1 MDPDIGRSDIRSR
14 LIEAAPREVWAAI
27 ADPRRIVRWWGPDG
41 FRNSIHEF
49 DFVPGGL
56 WRLTMHGPDGKDY
69 PNESRFLRI
78 LPGHLF
84 EIEHFS
90 VHHFVLSIELKPEGG
105 RTRVDWCQCFD
116 SKADYERLAAFVAK
130 ANEQNL
136 DRLAAEVER
145 GA

>member
-1 MDPDIGRSDIRSR
+1 MDPDIGRADIRSR
-14 LIEAAPREVWAAI
+14 LIAAPPQAVWAAI
-27 ADPRRIVRWWGPDG
+27 ADPQRIARWWGPDG

-49 DFVPGGL
+49 DFVPGGR

-78 LPGHLF
+78 LSGHLF

-90 VHHFVLSIELKPEGG
+90 VHHFVLSIELKPEGDG
-105 RTRVDWCQCFD
+105 TRVAWRQRFD
-116 SKADYERLAAFVAK
+116 TAADYERLAAFVAA

-136 DRLAAEVER
+136 NRLAAEVGR
-145 GA
+145 GV

>member
-1 MDPDIGRSDIRSR
+1 MDPDIGRADIRSR
-14 LIEAAPREVWAAI
+14 FVVASPQDVWAAI
-27 ADPRRIVRWWGPDG
+27 ADPQRIARWWGPDG

-49 DFVPGGL
+49 DFVPGGV

-78 LPGHLF
+78 QPGQLF

-90 VHHFVLSIELKPEGG
+90 VHHFVLSIGLTPEAGG
-105 RTRVDWCQCFD
+105 TRVDWCQCFD
-116 SKADYERLAAFVAK
+116 TRADYERLAAFVAQ

-136 DRLAAEVER
+136 DRLAAEVGR